1 MIFGHRDGAAPSA
14 CDGGSR
20 LREEP
25 RRGHRRR
32 ADGIG
37 LAADQQAQFPHQIF
51 QGFRLCIE
59 FFRGAGAL
67 LRAGGIALG
76 DLIHLGDGGI
86 DLLDTLRLLAGGSSD
101 FRDKRVGRAHLLGDL
116 RERLLDLGAC
126 IEIPFDC

>member
-1 MIFGHRDGAAPSA
+1 MA
-14 CDGGSR
+14 
-20 LREEP
+20 
-25 RRGHRRR
+25 RRPVLVMAGVVFVRRR
-32 ADGIG
+32 AEGTGAG
-37 LAADQQAQFPHQIF
+37 LEGTRLAPDQQAQFPHQIF

-101 FRDKRVGRAHLLGDL
+101 FRDKRCR
-116 RERLLDLGAC
+116 
-126 IEIPFDC
+126 